1 MSSFLEAVSTQ
12 TFMQNA
18 LMGGILASVAC
29 GIIGSYVVVKR
40 IGYLAGGI
48 AHAVLGGMGI
58 AYYLDR
64 SPIEGALVAALVFA
78 FILGWVSLR
87 MQQQEDTII
96 GALWAGGM
104 AIGILFISKTPGYN
118 VDLMSFLFGNILMIA
133 SEDLYWIAGL
143 DLLILVI
150 VFLFYKQFI
159 AVSFDEEFAWLRGI
173 PVERFY
179 LLFLSL
185 VALTIVILIQIV
197 GLILVIALLTLP
209 AAIAGLYV
217 RSLNL
222 MMVLATLFGIVFTT
236 GGLALSYQPDLPP
249 GPTIILLAGA
259 LYLLSLVMHRFKT
272 KSLTTTDCCSSLE
285 NELNKVQDSK
295 RNILVWVLLINGAMF
310 LIEGIYGWLAQSS
323 ALMAD
328 ALDMLGDAA
337 IFGFSLYVIRLD
349 SIWQN
354 RAGYIKG
361 IIMALFSISVLI
373 GAFYKLFNPV
383 VPEAF
388 TMGGIGALALVANI
402 ICAILLLGFRDSDI
416 NMRSAWICSRNDV
429 LANIGVLL
437 AAWGV
442 AWTGS
447 SWPDLIVGVSISA
460 LILKSAIEVL
470 KDAKLEM
477 ANHQST

>member
-1 MSSFLEAVSTQ
+1 MSSFLEAVATQ
-12 TFMQNA
+12 SFMQNA
-18 LMGGILASVAC
+18 LVGGILASVAC
-29 GIIGSYVVVKR
+29 GAIGSYVVVKR

-48 AHAVLGGMGI
+48 AHSVLGGMGI
-58 AYYLDR
+58 AYYLGR
-64 SPIEGALVAALVFA
+64 SPIEGALVSALVFA
-78 FILGWVSLR
+78 IILGWVSLR

-104 AIGILFISKTPGYN
+104 AVGILFISQTPGYN

-143 DLLILVI
+143 DALILVI

-159 AVSFDEEFAWLRGI
+159 SVSFDEEFARLRGI

-185 VALTIVILIQIV
+185 VALTVVILIQIV

-222 MMVLATLFGIVFTT
+222 MMVLATLFGMVFTT

-259 LYLLSLVMHRFKT
+259 FYLLSLVLNQIK
-272 KSLTTTDCCSSLE
+272 KKNLTITDCCSSLE
-285 NELNKVQDSK
+285 KELTKVQDDK
-295 RNILVWVLLINGAMF
+295 RNILVWVLIINGAMF
-310 LIEGIYGWLAQSS
+310 FIEGIYGWFAQSS

-337 IFGFSLYVIRLD
+337 IFGFSLYVIRLG
-349 SIWQN
+349 SIWQS

-361 IIMALFSISVLI
+361 IIMALLSISVLV
-373 GAFYKLFNPV
+373 GALYRTFNPV
-383 VPEAF
+383 VPEAT
-388 TMGGIGALALVANI
+388 TMGIIGFLALGANLV
-402 ICAILLLGFRDSDI
+402 CAIMLLGFRDSDI
-416 NMRSAWICSRNDV
+416 NMRSAWLCSRNDV
-429 LANIGVLL
+429 LANVGVLL
-437 AAWGV
+437 AAGGV
-442 AWTGS
+442 AWTQS

-470 KDAKLEM
+470 KDAKLEIV
-477 ANHQST
+477 NHQDT

>member
-285 NELNKVQDSK
+285 NELDKVQDSK

-388 TMGGIGALALVANI
+388 TMGGIGALALVANL